1 MLGRGGT
8 PTEHKGSSL
17 PGGVP
22 CAYASA
28 TAGGAQTGGAASPGT
43 EVASR
48 HHGWTQVCPL
58 QGLPAPLRTLAQDA
72 GGMQGAGGNQ
82 DASLLT
88 SGHISARAVES
99 EPVHPTHSD
108 SVKAFSSKSLH
119 LTCPVDRAST
129 EAPDTRPGQ
138 LWSPSPAG
146 ALGSRL
152 PSAPYGSSH
161 PPGPDPILCRMDL
174 RDFRKWKA
182 DLHPTRTL
190 ICPKGNRECGRHTRA
205 EAGRCICSR
214 LCPPPARPTQEP
226 TPAAPSWCPG

>member
-1 MLGRGGT
+1 MGRSLLGRGGSS
-8 PTEHKGSSL
+8 SSL
-17 PGGVP
+17 VSTQTRRVVSPALMPRPQQVELRQGEQPAQAQRWQAGTMAGP
-22 CAYASA
+22 RCAPSRACLPRS
-28 TAGGAQTGGAASPGT
+28 GHWHRML
-43 EVASR
+43 EVWQA
-48 HHGWTQVCPL
+48 
-58 QGLPAPLRTLAQDA
+58 
-72 GGMQGAGGNQ
+72 AGGNQ

-99 EPVHPTHSD
+99 EPVRPTHSD

-119 LTCPVDRAST
+119 LTCLVDGVST

-174 RDFRKWKA
+174 RDFCKWKA

-190 ICPKGNRECGRHTRA
+190 VCPKGNR
-205 EAGRCICSR
+205 
-214 LCPPPARPTQEP
+214 
-226 TPAAPSWCPG
+226 